1 MKMHRD
7 ARRKMLAS
15 RRTIQNIVVWS
26 ATVMTL
32 GSGVINLWSVASP
45 RLPARMH
52 VLHRLFPLEFLH
64 ISTFLTMIFGFG
76 LIVSSLNIARK
87 KRRAFKVVLAL
98 ASLSIVFHL
107 TKGLDY
113 EEAAFSAVLVSLLLL
128 SKNSFR
134 VSSRAIPNAR
144 NLTLH
149 IGIGAAV
156 AAAYSV
162 AGYWQ
167 SESRWEHWFARSTHL
182 MAATFMFYVF
192 VLLYRPVKYRFRA
205 RPNDRARAAGVL
217 SEYGRTAQDFFKIWP
232 DKSLFFSDSGRSF
245 VAFGVGNNFAVVL
258 GDPSGPAEEF
268 PGLIQKFSEYCRLND
283 WRLAF
288 HQATPEV
295 MDIYRRQGFRRFK
308 VGDDAIVD
316 LNAFN
321 LEGKTRKDIRT
332 KFNQL
337 EKTGI
342 HVVRYNTPIP
352 SDVLHQLREVSDEW
366 LRIPGRRE
374 RGFTLGLFDPDYVR
388 RTTVIAAVDEE
399 SRILAFV
406 NLLPSYKKGETTID
420 LMRRRTDAPNGI
432 MDYLF
437 GKLFLELKKD
447 GYHRFN
453 MGMVPMAGFQQHET
467 VSTGERVIHQFFQRL
482 NWVFSFS
489 GLRAYKG
496 KFASFWEP
504 RYIMYRNI
512 TDLPRIA
519 LALGK
524 VSTIKG

>member
-1 MKMHRD
+1 MKTHRGV
-7 ARRKMLAS
+7 RRKMIAS
-15 RRTIQNIVVWS
+15 RRTIQNLLVWS
-26 ATVMTL
+26 AALMTL

-45 RLPARMH
+45 RLPERMRI
-52 VLHRLFPLEFLH
+52 LHRLFPLEFLH
-64 ISTFLTMIFGFG
+64 ISSFLTMIFGFG

-87 KRRAFKVVLAL
+87 KRRAFQVVLVL

-107 TKGLDY
+107 IKGLDY
-113 EEAAFSAVLVSLLLL
+113 EEATFSAVLVGLLLL
-128 SKNSFR
+128 TKNSFR
-134 VSSRAIPNAR
+134 VSSRAIPKVR
-144 NLTLH
+144 NQALH
-149 IGIGAAV
+149 IGIGAVV
-156 AAAYSV
+156 AISYSL

-167 SESRWEHWFARSTHL
+167 TESRWEHWFARSTHL
-182 MAATFMFYVF
+182 MAATFMIYVF

-205 RPNDRARAAGVL
+205 RPIDRARAADVL
-217 SEYGRTAQDFFKIWP
+217 AEHGRTTQDFFKIWP
-232 DKSLFFSDSGRSF
+232 DKSFFFSDSGRSF
-245 VAFGVGNNFAVVL
+245 VAFRVGNNFAVVL
-258 GDPSGPAEEF
+258 GDPSGPTEEF

-295 MDIYRRQGFRRFK
+295 LDIYRQQGFRRFK

-321 LEGKTRKDIRT
+321 LEGRARKDIRT
-332 KFNQL
+332 KFNQF

-342 HVVRYNTPIP
+342 HVVRYDTPIP
-352 SDVLHQLREVSDEW
+352 SNVLQQLREVSDEW

-388 RTTVIAAVDEE
+388 STTVIAALDEE
-399 SRILAFV
+399 NRILAFV
-406 NLLPSYKKGETTID
+406 NLVPSYKKGETTAD

-437 GKLFLELKKD
+437 GKLFLELKND

-467 VSTGERVIHQFFQRL
+467 VSTGEKIIHQFFQRL
-482 NWVFSFS
+482 NFVFSFS
-489 GLRAYKG
+489 GLRAYKA

-504 RYIMYRNI
+504 RYIVYRNI
-512 TDLPRIA
+512 SDLPRMA